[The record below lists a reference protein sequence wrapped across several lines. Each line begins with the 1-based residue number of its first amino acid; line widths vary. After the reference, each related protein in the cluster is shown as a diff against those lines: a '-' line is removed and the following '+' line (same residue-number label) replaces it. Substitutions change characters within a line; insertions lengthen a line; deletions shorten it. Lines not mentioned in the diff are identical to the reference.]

1 MQMLDSLLTPQP
13 VENIMSLDQARAFLE
28 KMKSDEAFRNGIV
41 AIEDVDARLVAASEA
56 GFEFTEDELKEVQRE
71 LSDDE
76 LDQAAGAGW
85 LRR

>member
-1 MQMLDSLLTPQP
+1 MLDSLLTPQP

>member
-1 MQMLDSLLTPQP
+1 
-13 VENIMSLDQARAFLE
+13 MSLDQARAFLE